1 MLCAG
6 VDAPNIVA
14 WSVVQSALHI
24 GEVRRVSTTV
34 KGEGRTGSRFFVQV
48 RQSNRKVVHVGV
60 YHSFRLSLPSSLPLS
75 LRPRFV
81 LSVCPSLSF
90 PRCLSPS
97 SPLSLPLSFSFSVT
111 NDDVFLSLCV
121 HPSEARSNDGR
132 RAAVATARMS
142 MRRVCVETAELRA
155 RARPPPSGIVLS
167 VRRGSLPLECD
178 ISNEMETRCGW

>member
-60 YHSFRLSLPSSLPLS
+60 YHSFCLSLPSSLPLS

-81 LSVCPSLSF
+81 LSVCPSLSLF
-90 PRCLSPS
+90 LAVFLRRL
-97 SPLSLPLSFSFSVT
+97 L
-111 NDDVFLSLCV
+111 FLSLFLFLFLSYQRRRLSLALCA
-121 HPSEARSNDGR
+121 PFRTRSNDGR

-142 MRRVCVETAELRA
+142 MRRVCVETAVLRA
-155 RARPPPSGIVLS
+155 RARVL
-167 VRRGSLPLECD
+167 RPRE
-178 ISNEMETRCGW
+178 

>member
-60 YHSFRLSLPSSLPLS
+60 YHSFCLSLPSSLPLS

-81 LSVCPSLSF
+81 LSVCLSLFSSLSF
-90 PRCLSPS
+90 SVFSSFSPSLFLFLSYQRRCLS
-97 SPLSLPLSFSFSVT
+97 LA
-111 NDDVFLSLCV
+111 LCA
-121 HPSEARSNDGR
+121 PFRTRSNDGR
-132 RAAVATARMS
+132 RAAAATARMS

-155 RARPPPSGIVLS
+155 RARPPPSGIVL
-167 VRRGSLPLECD
+167 L
-178 ISNEMETRCGW
+178 